1 VTELLDKFK
10 PKVSWSWILN
20 IFRWN
25 EQNANQVELDL
36 YIHRDIM
43 AAENMAD
50 ILAYELIFGADE
62 RPQYLTKQK
71 MQLVKLRKSDSSN
84 ERKVSFL
91 CGAFFFSV
99 KSKPQFLK
107 KNGI

>member
-1 VTELLDKFK
+1 MNKMRIK
-10 PKVSWSWILN
+10 YC
-20 IFRWN
+20 
-25 EQNANQVELDL
+25 AELDI

-71 MQLVKLRKSDSSN
+71 CN
-84 ERKVSFL
+84 
-91 CGAFFFSV
+91 
-99 KSKPQFLK
+99 
-107 KNGI
+107 